1 MPVILWPRAMRACSN
16 QQTPFISVFSNKS
29 ACSDLRPEEGVM
41 LQSPHTLS
49 WRSTPKP
56 TLRPTGRHTH
66 LIRPKTQ
73 LQSKKQTNQDKFKR
87 NTRMNTQQATMPS
100 LRLLLTVTI
109 LAVIHEAEL
118 SRLYRLCLRSRSR
131 AFALRR
137 RIPRSVNR
145 PRERLRD
152 LLRLLAAVQEARER
166 TREHTALLRLWHLVG
181 DINHLPHRQWLE

>member
-1 MPVILWPRAMRACSN
+1 
-16 QQTPFISVFSNKS
+16 
-29 ACSDLRPEEGVM
+29 M

-66 LIRPKTQ
+66 LIRPKHSTTFE
-73 LQSKKQTNQDKFKR
+73 KTNKSGQIQAKPG
-87 NTRMNTQQATMPS
+87 NEHTPNIHQATMPGS
-100 LRLLLTVTI
+100 RLLLIVTI

>member
-1 MPVILWPRAMRACSN
+1 MP
-16 QQTPFISVFSNKS
+16 
-29 ACSDLRPEEGVM
+29 
-41 LQSPHTLS
+41 QSPHTLS

-66 LIRPKTQ
+66 TQFGQNTTTLEKTNKSGQ
-73 LQSKKQTNQDKFKR
+73 IQAKHKNEHTTS
-87 NTRMNTQQATMPS
+87 TQQATMPS

-118 SRLYRLCLRSRSR
+118 SRIYRLCLRSRSR

-166 TREHTALLRLWHLVG
+166 TREHTALLGLWHLVG